1 MMMMIPLYYKGQ
13 SFQTECFSIKKT
25 ERDFVKNLVTE
36 QLSMQE
42 FLRSDLNTVNGQ
54 MIYNLVSRLARA
66 NQDELSEPYKVF
78 LTSIGKYT
86 SVAGY
91 LQVLSDEPLQYLS
104 DFCQRNLDLQST
116 QHTEKLRLVIHD
128 LPLHSTH

>member
-66 NQDELSEPYKVF
+66 NQDELSEP
-78 LTSIGKYT
+78 
-86 SVAGY
+86 
-91 LQVLSDEPLQYLS
+91 
-104 DFCQRNLDLQST
+104 
-116 QHTEKLRLVIHD
+116 
-128 LPLHSTH
+128 